1 MNILPIDELNTLKT
15 NLNERFPDGVLPQGN
30 LVEEDFTLD
39 EMLDLLLLAYASGV
53 ESANAELG
61 TSKRPSAED
70 AKNAVFAVVA
80 GKTWEDRVREYTR
93 QGGSVYDIE
102 RIAETDMTRI
112 YNTAKLDTVR
122 VNQLENSVF
131 KRWDTMLDDRV
142 RDTHDYLE
150 AVVVPYDAD
159 FYSYDGD
166 HARAPG
172 LFSLPENNIGCR
184 CQIELIRSDNA

>member
-80 GKTWEDRVREYTR
+80 GKTWEDRVKEYTR

-159 FYSYDGD
+159 FYSFDGD

-172 LFSLPENNIGCR
+172 LFSLPENNINCR
-184 CQIELIRSDNA
+184 CQIELIRSDNV